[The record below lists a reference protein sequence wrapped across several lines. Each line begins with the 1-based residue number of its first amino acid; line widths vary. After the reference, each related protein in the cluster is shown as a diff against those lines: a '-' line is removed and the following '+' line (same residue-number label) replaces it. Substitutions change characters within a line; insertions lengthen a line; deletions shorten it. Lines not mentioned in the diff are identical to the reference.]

1 MPLDKAKEMI
11 GGVVKIGKNFFKVVA
26 RKKDELF
33 LILLMGA
40 GTVASAQTDT
50 IKYELPGDG
59 TLVKNG
65 VVVDASEELD
75 TLPYNTVWKFTKTGG
90 SADIYTNSSDCDIKS
105 NEACSAETVV
115 INSKAD
121 ESSPDNLARFDLED
135 GNYNAIFDGWT
146 VLEDV
151 GNPLGMLSF
160 DVTVTPDSILYDYVT
175 GSEVNVDHVE
185 AQARDGESDFQ
196 TVKEEKYEKNA
207 FGGHKHHIAIALE
220 EFIDKTNAVPGE
232 TMYGRLKSV
241 DHDGKTVFYKKVI
254 FRLKNDG
261 TIDEESIIIY
271 PNPASDKA
279 LIKNTNEKQKIQ
291 TIEVFNTMR
300 ERVKKVQGK
309 SLDVRDLPPGLYI
322 LRITTKNGKVIT
334 KKLVV

>member
-1 MPLDKAKEMI
+1 MPLDTAKEMV
-11 GGVVKIGKNFFKVVA
+11 GKVVKIGKNFFKVVA
-26 RKKDELF
+26 RKKNELS

-90 SADIYTNSSDCDIKS
+90 NVALYTDSGDCDIKS
-105 NEACSAETVV
+105 NEACTAETNI
-115 INSKAD
+115 INSKANT
-121 ESSPDNLARFDLED
+121 SSPDNLAHFHLED
-135 GNYNAIFDGWT
+135 GNYNVIYGNT
-146 VLEDV
+146 VVLVDV

-196 TVKEEKYEKNA
+196 TIKEEEYEKNVL
-207 FGGHKHHIAIALE
+207 GGRKHHIAIALE
-220 EFIDKTNAVPGE
+220 EFIDKTNAIPGE

-241 DHDGKTVFYKKVI
+241 DYDGKTVFYKKVS
-254 FRLKNDG
+254 FRLKKDK
-261 TIDEESIIIY
+261 TIDEKSIIIY
-271 PNPASDKA
+271 PNPASDKVHV
-279 LIKNTNEKQKIQ
+279 KNTNEKQEVQ
-291 TIEVFNTMR
+291 TIDVFNTLNKK
-300 ERVKKVQGK
+300 VKQVQGK
-309 SLDVRDLPPGLYI
+309 SLDVKDLPFGTYI
-322 LRITTKNGKVIT
+322 LRITLKNGKVIT